1 MIKNL
6 FKTACVV
13 IAGLGLGLS
22 AANAEDSSV
31 AAALKGKLVESK
43 DGKVQD
49 AEIPGNME
57 YYVLYH
63 SASW

>member
-6 FKTACVV
+6 FKAACVF
-13 IAGLGLGLS
+13 IAGLGLSLS
-22 AANAEDSSV
+22 AANADDSSV
-31 AAALKGKLVESK
+31 AAALKGKLIEFK
-43 DGKVQD
+43 DGKIQD
-49 AEIPGNME
+49 AEIPANME